1 MLQSSQ
7 DLLYLVLAFCVL
19 WFTIFLCWALYYV
32 IMFLRDV
39 QNTSATIRDTARGIK
54 DKLNSFGTAAAVA
67 VAGLTETLH
76 LIQEHRQTARAS
88 KNNKKENT

>member
-1 MLQSSQ
+1 MFQSSQ

-39 QNTSATIRDTARGIK
+39 RNTSEAVRGAAEGLK
-54 DKLNSFGTAAAVA
+54 VKLNSFGTAAAVA
-67 VAGLTETLH
+67 VTGLTEALH
-76 LIQEHRQTARAS
+76 FLREHRTGKSS
-88 KNNKKENT
+88 KTKKD

>member
-7 DLLYLVLAFCVL
+7 DLLYIVLAFCVL

-39 QNTSATIRDTARGIK
+39 RNTSETIRDTARGIK
-54 DKLNSFGTAAAVA
+54 DKINSFGTAAAVA
-67 VAGLTETLH
+67 VTGLTEALH
-76 LIQEHRQTARAS
+76 FIQEHRTSKSSKVNSKDKAS
-88 KNNKKENT
+88 

>member
-1 MLQSSQ
+1 MFQSSQ

-39 QNTSATIRDTARGIK
+39 RNISEAIRVAAEGLKEKI
-54 DKLNSFGTAAAVA
+54 NSFGTAAAVA
-67 VAGLTETLH
+67 ITGLTEALH
-76 LIQEHRQTARAS
+76 YVREHRTTKSSRNT
-88 KNNKKENT
+88 KTKEE